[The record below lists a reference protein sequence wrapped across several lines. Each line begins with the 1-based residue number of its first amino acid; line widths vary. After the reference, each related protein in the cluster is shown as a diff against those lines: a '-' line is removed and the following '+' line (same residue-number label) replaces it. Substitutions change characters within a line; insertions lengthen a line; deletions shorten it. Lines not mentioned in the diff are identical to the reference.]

1 MIELRDDQRR
11 RLWRHEELSLGTI
24 AVLSAT
30 YSGEVDLRELP
41 EGRALLAEPREL
53 LASVAVTAAAGANET
68 SRRVQA
74 RAVGGLVR
82 LDWEDFLAIRILQA
96 LRRRTLPFE
105 PEDVEL
111 VLDLGASTIAPDSGF
126 GRAWE
131 TLSFGTS
138 AAARLLRVQPGS
150 APIVGALG
158 RAGAAIEDLGMVA
171 FHTYGVSPLRARI
184 RALLAASVPGGL
196 LDLSSIRDDDEWGPL
211 AAGALR
217 LHATRW
223 EHAQD
228 FLALLARA
236 TASRPT
242 KKWRRES
249 SELSTGYPEY
259 GDLLRALLE
268 PVLEIDPVPSGVGMP
283 SVWLLTP
290 ENGILARGAVWAT
303 ADVHADWVVPLLGRL
318 ALRGAARSPT
328 EKETAALS
336 ATIAGAAIGALAEIG
351 TEPALAE
358 LRALLGEIQRR
369 DILKRIA
376 AIVGE
381 DESVTGAR
389 DERIRREKE
398 RAVREQMRDEQS
410 PDQHRLSSFVRGELG
425 RKLRSAGFDRSKG
438 RTFWRTLDDRV
449 ERVDCRVQR
458 DELTLWLRIGLD
470 FVPHVAAVVDDA
482 TRPPDADDLGGRL
495 PVDTDDATSIVEWVE
510 EWFARW
516 RDLTHVRDWLLERES
531 ADEVF
536 GWGEP
541 GSPERS
547 LPLGYVARELGDV
560 AVARLHLHAAAAFYR
575 ERVTDASTP
584 EFLAWLEMLESD
596 AEAA

>member
-11 RLWRHEELSLGTI
+11 RLLRHEELSLGTI

-30 YSGEVDLRELP
+30 YSGEVDVRELP

-53 LASVAVTAAAGANET
+53 LASVAITAAAGANET

-74 RAVGGLVR
+74 RAVDGLIR

-111 VLDLGASTIAPDSGF
+111 VGF
-126 GRAWE
+126 H
-131 TLSFGTS
+131 S
-138 AAARLLRVQPGS
+138 
-150 APIVGALG
+150 
-158 RAGAAIEDLGMVA
+158 
-171 FHTYGVSPLRARI
+171 YGVRPLRARI

-196 LDLSSIRDDDEWGPL
+196 LDLSSIRDDDEWGPV
-211 AAGALR
+211 AAEALR

-249 SELSTGYPEY
+249 AELSTGYPEY

-268 PVLEIDPVPSGVGMP
+268 PVLEIDLVPSGVGMP

-290 ENGILARGAVWAT
+290 ENETLARGAVWAT

-336 ATIAGAAIGALAEIG
+336 ATIAGAAIGALAAIA
-351 TEPALAE
+351 TDPALAE

-381 DESVTGAR
+381 DESVTAAR
-389 DERIRREKE
+389 DERIRREKG
-398 RAVREQMRDEQS
+398 RAVRERMHDEQ
-410 PDQHRLSSFVRGELG
+410 PAEQRRLSSFVRGDLG
-425 RKLRSAGFDRSKG
+425 RALRGAGFDGSKG

-458 DELTLWLRIGLD
+458 DELKLWFRIGLG
-470 FVPHVAAVVDDA
+470 FVPHVAAADDDA
-482 TRPPDADDLGGRL
+482 ARPPDADDLGGRL
-495 PVDTDDATSIVEWVE
+495 PVSTDDAMSIVEWVK

-516 RDLTHVRDWLLERES
+516 RDLTHVRDWLLEREF
-531 ADEVF
+531 ADEEF
-536 GWGEP
+536 GWCEP
-541 GSPERS
+541 GSAERS

-560 AVARLHLHAAAAFYR
+560 ELAGLHLHAAAAFYR

-584 EFLAWLEMLESD
+584 EFLAWLERLEAD